1 MDDLRYTL
9 GLDGSKFDGAVNKSV
24 SGLQGLGGALAALG
38 ATGAFVSLIKRG
50 FEFNKTMG
58 DSEAAI
64 AQVLAQFKGL
74 DAQAAKGEAAAA
86 MQQIIDLE
94 PKAAGSLKDLTG
106 GFLATLAASQSAGL
120 SVKQNIDLVGRFANA
135 MANAAIPTDQLAQEM
150 RSIITAN
157 IGADSSLAR
166 ILGITNEMVNQAR
179 EAGVLYDFLAS
190 KIGKLGEAGDT
201 AAVAFSSL
209 QSAIDKASGALAKG
223 LFQQALDG
231 SKNLTEAIAENEQAF
246 EDLGKALASVT
257 TFAMDVFKGVNEVM
271 RGIGATAAVVG
282 DMIQNG
288 TSWTDAWANAQA
300 AFNKELEETA
310 KKGTEAAKATTTPAA
325 PAGIGDGTAP
335 AKGGKAGRSAADM
348 QAARENLMLEVA
360 AAEAAAKG
368 QDKKA
373 AALQRELAIRRDM
386 KRIIEET
393 GASEEQARKAAEA
406 LNPEASGRTR
416 ADGRRRIFHTGR
428 KIEMGSAGGG
438 GLDQFHRNQV
448 MREVTTEEMARN
460 RAARGGGRGLPI
472 GQGDGFVPA
481 FPAFP
486 ETGRRA
492 SSALSPPPKTGDAS
506 TTATADPS
514 LKLLASIDR
523 SLKGLKAA

>member
-1 MDDLRYTL
+1 MSDDLRYTL

-209 QSAIDKASGALAKG
+209 ESAIDGAAGALSKG
-223 LFQQALDG
+223 LFDQTIQG
-231 SKNLTEAIAENEQAF
+231 SKDLT
-246 EDLGKALASVT
+246 KAL
-257 TFAMDVFKGVNEVM
+257 GENL
-271 RGIGATAAVVG
+271 GAIEATGAGMAKLTALFISGAGAVVDWG
-282 DMIQNG
+282 IELGRLVEIGKLMAAG
-288 TSWTDAWANAQA
+288 VSYGQA
-300 AFNKELEETA
+300 SALVDGLISKAKEA
-310 KKGTEAAKATTTPAA
+310 KKSVDDLNKTTTPAA

-348 QAARENLMLEVA
+348 QQARENLMLEVA

-393 GASEEQARKAAEA
+393 GASEAQARKAAEA

-472 GQGDGFVPA
+472 GQGDGLVPA

-486 ETGRRA
+486 ENGRRA

>member
-209 QSAIDKASGALAKG
+209 ESAIDKASGALAKG

-231 SKNLTEAIAENEQAF
+231 SKNLTQALQENEQAF
-246 EDLGKALASVT
+246 VKMGESLDWLLTKTVDLGKGTMDWARAVGITAGVYYQMWTNGLTYAEAMEAAQKALT
-257 TFAMDVFKGVNEVM
+257 
-271 RGIGATAAVVG
+271 
-282 DMIQNG
+282 
-288 TSWTDAWANAQA
+288 
-300 AFNKELEETA
+300 EETNRT
-310 KKGTEAAKATTTPAA
+310 GEAAKKAQASTTTPAA
-325 PAGIGDGTAP
+325 PAGIGDASSK

-348 QAARENLMLEVA
+348 QAAREALLLEVA
-360 AAEAAAKG
+360 AAEAAARG
-368 QDKKA
+368 QDRKA
-373 AALQRELAIRRDM
+373 AALLRELAIRRDM

-393 GASEEQARKAAEA
+393 GASEAQARKAAET
-406 LNPEASGRTR
+406 LNPEARR
-416 ADGRRRIFHTGR
+416 ADGRRRIRNTGV
-428 KIEMGSAGGG
+428 KIGMGSEGGG
-438 GLDQFHRNQV
+438 GLDQFHRLQQK
-448 MREVTTEEMARN
+448 REVTTEEMAAN